1 MEQLGRYR
9 VRAEVGAGTY
19 ATVYEAQEGGQRYAL
34 KVLHND
40 VLPQEAGPRAGF
52 VQAAGRVTQL
62 RHPSVVRVAEVG
74 DEEGSVFVAMELMDC
89 PTLAA
94 VLEEKGGLEEQK
106 VILYVRQAAQA
117 LDIARDAGLF
127 HGDLKPANVFVVS
140 DERIRLTDFALRR
153 LIEEPPEAP
162 VPDEGQPQQGAGEDE
177 DDWLASEQL
186 LAGVVPDGR
195 DRLNEDL
202 VGLAGLMMSMLGV
215 DVPPREAGES
225 LEDYREGTLQ
235 AAYGDISDP
244 DSGVSG
250 QAAEVVRRLLTPGGF
265 DSPGEVVVELASAMM
280 LRRSAG
286 RVERSRT
293 PTSPTVSGATTAQ
306 APLDAAEEEAAAG
319 SADDPL
325 AFHGD
330 PRQGAFT
337 PFFLWADRH
346 GGRFFVLYDGEE
358 LALGRDPDVADIVL
372 LDAAISRRHCILS
385 KNGGVVTLEDLGST
399 NGTFVN
405 DRRVREA
412 VELTPSDNVR
422 VGASRLYMTLPSRRD
437 ET

>member
-34 KVLHND
+34 KVLHD
-40 VLPQEAGPRAGF
+40 DLLPQDAGPRAGL

-62 RHPSVVRVAEVG
+62 RHPSVVRVTEVG
-74 DEEGSVFVAMELMDC
+74 DEDGHVFVAMELMDC

-94 VLEEKGGLEEQK
+94 MLEEKGGLEEQK

-117 LDIARDAGLF
+117 LDIARDVGLF

-153 LIEEPPEAP
+153 LIEEPPEGP
-162 VPDEGQPQQGAGEDE
+162 VAEEEQPGEDSGEDE

-250 QAAEVVRRLLTPGGF
+250 QVAGVVRRLLTPGGF

-280 LRRSAG
+280 LRRPTG
-286 RVERSRT
+286 GVERSRT
-293 PTSPTVSGATTAQ
+293 PTSPATSGAKTAQ
-306 APLDAAEEEAAAG
+306 APADEGAEAIAG
-319 SADDPL
+319 APGEPL
-325 AFHGD
+325 AFVGD

-346 GGRFFVLYDGEE
+346 GGRFFVLYDGEQ
-358 LALGRDPDVADIVL
+358 LALGRDPDMADIVL
-372 LDAAISRRHCILS
+372 LDGAISRRHCVLS
-385 KNGGVVTLEDLGST
+385 KSGGVVTLEDLGST

-422 VGASRLYMTLPSRRD
+422 VGASRLYITLPSKR
-437 ET
+437 EP